1 MKKIFSD
8 TEKLMQIL
16 RFYGLKIVDFGE
28 KIGVNSQAIY
38 NLSCE
43 NLKYFNRDMLDGIAK
58 NCPEI
63 SLFWLITGEGSM
75 LAGAVE
81 QHNINGDNLNNSQK
95 STVPD
100 SVVQELATTNAN
112 QQQTI
117 AQLVNMLNNKYN
129 QL

>member
-1 MKKIFSD
+1 MKKKFSD
-8 TEKLMQIL
+8 TEKLLHIL

-75 LAGAVE
+75 LGGVIE
-81 QHNINGDNLNNSQK
+81 QHNVNGDNLNNSQK
-95 STVPD
+95 SNVSD
-100 SVVQELATTNAN
+100 GVVKELVNTNAS

-117 AQLVNMLNNKYN
+117 AQLVNLLNNK
-129 QL
+129 

>member
-1 MKKIFSD
+1 MKKNFSD

-28 KIGVNSQAIY
+28 KIGVNSQVIY
-38 NLSCE
+38 NLSCK

-95 STVPD
+95 STIPD
-100 SVVQELATTNAN
+100 SVVQELASTNAN

-117 AQLVNMLNNKYN
+117 AQLVNMLNNK
-129 QL
+129 L